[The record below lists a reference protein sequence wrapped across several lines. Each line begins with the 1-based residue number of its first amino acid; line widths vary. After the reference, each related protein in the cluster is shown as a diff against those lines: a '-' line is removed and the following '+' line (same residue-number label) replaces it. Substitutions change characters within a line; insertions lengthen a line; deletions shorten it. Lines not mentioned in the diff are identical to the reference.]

1 MIHPLWLVA
10 VGLVALLAAG
20 LWQHERRK
28 LQDFERQF
36 RRETQEM
43 AANLAR
49 IESESSQMVAALGS
63 SPYPLI
69 VVDQNLDVRF
79 ITRHA
84 ADHFGPY
91 QHGMSL
97 ISLTRTTAL
106 EQIARDAW
114 EIGPEGDLERTIRIT
129 DKPYLVRAKAAAG
142 YIGISLE
149 DISEMQRLSR
159 ARQDMIANLSH
170 ELRTPIASIR
180 LLAETLIS
188 PAGKAPQVASDLT
201 QKIVSEVDVLEQ
213 MTQEMLDLSSI
224 ESGQQPIKLV
234 TIPLSEILTNP
245 LARLEDQA
253 ARKQIEIKIKDS
265 GRLKILADRALA
277 ERAVLNVLH
286 NAIKF
291 SAEKGVVSISAVGDK
306 PGSMVTLAIQ
316 DSGPGIHPEDLARIF
331 ERFYRTDRARATP
344 GTGLG
349 LSIAHHIM
357 RAHGGSIEAENLR
370 PPATGAVFHL
380 NFRAG

>member
-20 LWQHERRK
+20 LWQRERRK

-129 DKPYLVRAKAAAG
+129 DKPYLVHR
-142 YIGISLE
+142 
-149 DISEMQRLSR
+149 
-159 ARQDMIANLSH
+159 
-170 ELRTPIASIR
+170 
-180 LLAETLIS
+180 
-188 PAGKAPQVASDLT
+188 
-201 QKIVSEVDVLEQ
+201 
-213 MTQEMLDLSSI
+213 
-224 ESGQQPIKLV
+224 
-234 TIPLSEILTNP
+234 
-245 LARLEDQA
+245 
-253 ARKQIEIKIKDS
+253 
-265 GRLKILADRALA
+265 
-277 ERAVLNVLH
+277 
-286 NAIKF
+286 
-291 SAEKGVVSISAVGDK
+291 
-306 PGSMVTLAIQ
+306 
-316 DSGPGIHPEDLARIF
+316 DLARG
-331 ERFYRTDRARATP
+331 Y
-344 GTGLG
+344 L
-349 LSIAHHIM
+349 
-357 RAHGGSIEAENLR
+357 
-370 PPATGAVFHL
+370 
-380 NFRAG
+380 